1 MTLLIRNQNVRG
13 RKALKKGQ
21 SLILCTVRNVSGQRY
36 ATSLIVSVNRA
47 LTADLPKRLL
57 LKKANPAQNIFIV
70 VQKEHRCDVCFD
82 LYLTHIKEHRTLGSQ
97 NFVLYGT

>member
-36 ATSLIVSVNRA
+36 ATSYIVSVDSQTQSAKVFA
-47 LTADLPKRLL
+47 LPYEIKHQNDFNNTLKYLSEFQVGQPLL
-57 LKKANPAQNIFIV
+57 LSGFG
-70 VQKEHRCDVCFD
+70 
-82 LYLTHIKEHRTLGSQ
+82 LL
-97 NFVLYGT
+97 

>member
-36 ATSLIVSVNRA
+36 ATSYIVSV
-47 LTADLPKRLL
+47 
-57 LKKANPAQNIFIV
+57 IM
-70 VQKEHRCDVCFD
+70 D
-82 LYLTHIKEHRTLGSQ
+82 LYSWLAAFELRTFDQIARTPPLWYITKSKASPWPC
-97 NFVLYGT
+97 